1 MTFKTPKTN
10 KMQSRKAAITLLT
23 LSLALTSIVPGSFG
37 TENPTGEK
45 TNNPATVDVYD
56 WFQIGEYLKACA
68 YLPFY
73 QSIADNLENT
83 FTKISDLL
91 VKEHCSSQTLSVLKQ
106 LVEVCKTLPLKDPQ
120 HQWSN
125 AELQPLWDAQGK
137 LSDAVIE
144 DEKKTP
150 ESCVFF
156 CLGNSALDL
165 AWGIPLIQSNQE
177 MLKQRVELAG
187 QTFATLSSAEFYKG
201 VYGSL
206 NPDVVHAMEVVMS
219 VSSKAADPM
228 EELTDADISRAVE
241 AGKVIRAL
249 GKQHKLLK

>member
-37 TENPTGEK
+37 TENPLDTGEK
-45 TNNPATVDVYD
+45 TSHPATVDVYD
-56 WFQIGEYLKACA
+56 WFQIGEYLKACG

-83 FTKISDLL
+83 FTKFSDLL

-177 MLKQRVELAG
+177 MLKQRV
-187 QTFATLSSAEFYKG
+187 
-201 VYGSL
+201 
-206 NPDVVHAMEVVMS
+206 
-219 VSSKAADPM
+219 
-228 EELTDADISRAVE
+228 
-241 AGKVIRAL
+241 
-249 GKQHKLLK
+249 